1 MSRIHTTILLAGIV
15 LVGAMGLKAVVAGT
29 DSTNT
34 VLVANGSA
42 PAPKPWTDTIAAVNP
57 LQNGSA
63 PAPKP
68 WTDTIVAVKP
78 LQNGSAPAPKPW
90 TDTLAARSPQSW

>member
-15 LVGAMGLKAVVAGT
+15 LVGAMGLKAVAGT
-29 DSTNT
+29 ESTDT

-42 PAPKPWTDTIAAVNP
+42 PAPKPWKDTIVAVNP

-68 WTDTIVAVKP
+68 WK
-78 LQNGSAPAPKPW
+78 
-90 TDTLAARSPQSW
+90 DTLAARSPQSW